1 MKFQRELSF
10 RGTQFQVL
18 MRRNKA
24 RYEQGKKRLKGS
36 SSEELSTQKR
46 LLSTYYLLGTVLL
59 LDANTIFPCLQAS
72 HVVRETFP
80 QQNRQLKAVT
90 IYRELRG

>member
-46 LLSTYYLLGTVLL
+46 LLSTFYLLGTVLL

-80 QQNRQLKAVT
+80 QPNRQLKAIT